1 MFRSS
6 LTYFKTKN
14 INNTIMKL
22 FSTKQYEYVNVSTPS
37 ENVGLIQLNRPKAK
51 NALSLGLIKDLNS
64 ALKEFEENHDI
75 GSIVLYGEKDY
86 FAAGADIKEM
96 KDKTYSEVLKSNFL
110 TDWNY
115 ITSIRYKKLFI

>member
-6 LTYFKTKN
+6 LTYLKTKN
-14 INNTIMKL
+14 INKTIIKL
-22 FSTKQYEYVNVSTPS
+22 FSTQQYEYVKVSIPS
-37 ENVGLIQLNRPKAK
+37 DNVGLIQLNRPKAK
-51 NALSLGLIKDLNS
+51 NALSSGLIKDLNN
-64 ALKEFEENHDI
+64 ALKEFEDNSDI

-110 TDWNY
+110 NDWNY
-115 ITSIRYKKLFI
+115 ITTIRYNKLI